1 MYKIYQVESGETLES
16 IASKLGTDMDTLKQ
30 INGIIG
36 NVSLMPGSFIII
48 PMVDDRFV
56 TYTVKQG
63 DTIYSISKTYNVDPN
78 MILKINGLNKD
89 DYIYPNQQIMIPN
102 TNYNFYITEKG
113 DTLTKVSDALGK
125 SISEIVNSNEMIY
138 LEPDQMIIY
147 R

>member
-16 IASKLGTDMDTLKQ
+16 IASKLGTDIETLKQ
-30 INGIIG
+30 INGIMG

-48 PMVDDRFV
+48 PMVDDRFI

-63 DTIYSISKTYNVDPN
+63 DTIYSISKNYNVDPN
-78 MILKINGLNKD
+78 MILKMNGLNKD

-125 SISEIVNSNEMIY
+125 SVAEIVSSNEMIY

>member
-16 IASKLGTDMDTLKQ
+16 IASKLGTDIDTLKQ

>member
-16 IASKLGTDMDTLKQ
+16 IASKLGTDIDTLKQ

-63 DTIYSISKTYNVDPN
+63 DTIYSISKNYNVDPN
-78 MILKINGLNKD
+78 MILKMNGLNKD

-138 LEPDQMIIY
+138 LESDQMIIY

>member
-16 IASKLGTDMDTLKQ
+16 IASKLGTDIDTLKQ

-63 DTIYSISKTYNVDPN
+63 DTIYSISKNYNVDPN
-78 MILKINGLNKD
+78 MILKMNGLNKD

>member
-16 IASKLGTDMDTLKQ
+16 IASKLGTDIDTLKQ

-63 DTIYSISKTYNVDPN
+63 DTIYSISKNYNVDPN
-78 MILKINGLNKD
+78 MILKMNGLNKD

-125 SISEIVNSNEMIY
+125 SISEIVNSNEIIY

>member
-16 IASKLGTDMDTLKQ
+16 IASKLGTDIDTLKQ

-78 MILKINGLNKD
+78 MILKMNGLNKD